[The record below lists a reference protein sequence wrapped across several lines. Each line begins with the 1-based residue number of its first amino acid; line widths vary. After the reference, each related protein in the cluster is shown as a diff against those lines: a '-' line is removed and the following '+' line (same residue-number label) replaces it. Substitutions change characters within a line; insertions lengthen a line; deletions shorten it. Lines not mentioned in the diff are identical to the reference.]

1 MILQQCLKAF
11 TQDGA
16 SFIYIVKISIVC
28 LWATFSLFSKGG
40 LIFGCLILNDYL
52 ENLT

>member
-28 LWATFSLFSKGG
+28 L
-40 LIFGCLILNDYL
+40 
-52 ENLT
+52 